1 MRVKKLKIQPIKV
14 LLYVILTF
22 VVITAFSPFVYMV
35 GLSLTQASG
44 LSFTLADISFDMI
57 NYQRVFRNTNFFRAL
72 FNSTIVT
79 GGACILNCLI
89 ASMAAYSFAKKKFPG
104 KNFIF
109 GIYMMTLMVPSQVTL
124 IPVFTIIN
132 KMGLMNTYPALIVT
146 AINAFGVFLI
156 KQFMS
161 SIPNDLLEA
170 AKIDGCPEFKIYS
183 KIVLPLIK
191 PVLVS
196 LIVFTFITSWN
207 DFIWPL
213 VTVTAPEMRTVT
225 LALSILKGQFTT
237 NYGLVMAGATL
248 SFLFPFTLYC
258 FLQKQFVEGIALSGI
273 KG

>member
-1 MRVKKLKIQPIKV
+1 MKKTKFVFNPVKCIMYLV
-14 LLYVILTF
+14 LICI
-22 VVITAFSPFVYMV
+22 VITAFSPFVYMV

-44 LSFTLADISFDMI
+44 LSFTLSDISFDMV

-72 FNSTIVT
+72 LNSVIVT
-79 GGACILNCLI
+79 GSACILNCLI
-89 ASMAAYSFAKKKFPG
+89 ASMAAYSFAKKKFPC
-104 KNFIF
+104 KKIIF
-109 GIYMMTLMVPSQVTL
+109 GMYMMTLMVPSQVTL
-124 IPVFTIIN
+124 IPVFTIVN
-132 KMGLMNTYPALIVT
+132 KMGMMNTYPALIIT
-146 AINAFGVFLI
+146 AFGAFGVFLI
-156 KQFMS
+156 KQFMG

-170 AKIDGCPEFKIYS
+170 AKIDGCPEFKVYT
-183 KIVLPLIK
+183 KIVLPLIR

-213 VTVTAPEMRTVT
+213 VTVTEPEMRTVT